1 MDGGGGAYT
10 GGVATAT
17 STTVTLASAPFGPGS
32 GTYVP
37 HYNLLSWNGAAVMV
51 LNGTGA
57 GQWRRVV
64 GRTGPR
70 GAERLWKVDTPWT
83 VLPDASS
90 QIQIAPLRGHILL
103 AENSWHSAYTV
114 QLYGMCIASVVSGN
128 VFEDTPFCK
137 DLALEPTSPLE
148 LTAATKIVRLA
159 S

>member
-1 MDGGGGAYT
+1 
-10 GGVATAT
+10 
-17 STTVTLASAPFGPGS
+17 
-32 GTYVP
+32 
-37 HYNLLSWNGAAVMV
+37 
-51 LNGTGA
+51 
-57 GQWRRVV
+57 
-64 GRTGPR
+64 
-70 GAERLWKVDTPWT
+70 
-83 VLPDASS
+83 
-90 QIQIAPLRGHILL
+90 LL